1 MSNRSSISLDAYFN
15 EQLDSVAGCVL
26 PVIVKEKIC
35 KVLHS
40 FCFGSGLSVNL
51 DIHSINFLPDEFKST
66 FALIMNHLYSVDSQA
81 EKLVLDV
88 IKLISQFAPT
98 PHIPVSPLPQSRPAT
113 HRATG
118 SQEFNALPSSEDLN
132 ANNNFDLSEMRDVHD
147 AEEIPPHDVF
157 CSQYD
162 LHKSVHLSRQVNSIS
177 QHSCAESKET
187 GADDAEASLP
197 LPVPKLNLSASK
209 SPLNL
214 SNDSVARV
222 MKKLSRNN
230 VSSQSPSYSTPSRFK
245 TPLSGIQSNSLKR
258 RLDSQGKSDLQ
269 HHCEYNGSH
278 LQDCTNAMPVK
289 RINKS
294 VDNLY
299 VPDSISPSPKP
310 RISRFH
316 SQKLAHIS
324 CYMSLNIFFL
334 IFFVMLFHFSEDTVY
349 LYGVRCTFWALGES
363 LKPGGVVKSYVI
375 SVFCY
380 SLYQKPNGHPDV
392 SKRHY
397 LFPNIAE
404 NLLKDPDE
412 IDQAILARAFQRSS
426 KARPL
431 HQSNMVDNIFPPFAF
446 NVISTSFP
454 FKL

>member
-15 EQLDSVAGCVL
+15 EQLDSVVGRVL

-98 PHIPVSPLPQSRPAT
+98 PHIPTSPLPQSRPAT

-132 ANNNFDLSEMRDVHD
+132 ANNNFDLSQMRDVHD
-147 AEEIPPHDVF
+147 
-157 CSQYD
+157 
-162 LHKSVHLSRQVNSIS
+162 
-177 QHSCAESKET
+177 AESKET

-289 RINKS
+289 RINIS

-316 SQKLAHIS
+316 SQK
-324 CYMSLNIFFL
+324 
-334 IFFVMLFHFSEDTVY
+334 
-349 LYGVRCTFWALGES
+349 
-363 LKPGGVVKSYVI
+363 
-375 SVFCY
+375 
-380 SLYQKPNGHPDV
+380 
-392 SKRHY
+392 
-397 LFPNIAE
+397 E
-404 NLLKDPDE
+404 NLLNDPDE

-446 NVISTSFP
+446 NVISISFP

>member
-15 EQLDSVAGCVL
+15 EQLDSVAGRVL

-118 SQEFNALPSSEDLN
+118 SQEFNALPSSEDLS
-132 ANNNFDLSEMRDVHD
+132 AKNNFDLSQMRDVHD
-147 AEEIPPHDVF
+147 AE
-157 CSQYD
+157 
-162 LHKSVHLSRQVNSIS
+162 
-177 QHSCAESKET
+177 SKET
-187 GADDAEASLP
+187 DADDAEASLS

-209 SPLNL
+209 SPLNMFPPNHQVTAPLQDSRLHCL
-214 SNDSVARV
+214 SSFGKENSSPTLSENIENYKVIC
-222 MKKLSRNN
+222 KLA
-230 VSSQSPSYSTPSRFK
+230 SSQF
-245 TPLSGIQSNSLKR
+245 
-258 RLDSQGKSDLQ
+258 QG
-269 HHCEYNGSH
+269 
-278 LQDCTNAMPVK
+278 
-289 RINKS
+289 
-294 VDNLY
+294 
-299 VPDSISPSPKP
+299 
-310 RISRFH
+310 
-316 SQKLAHIS
+316 
-324 CYMSLNIFFL
+324 
-334 IFFVMLFHFSEDTVY
+334 
-349 LYGVRCTFWALGES
+349 
-363 LKPGGVVKSYVI
+363 
-375 SVFCY
+375 
-380 SLYQKPNGHPDV
+380 LYQKPNGHPDV

-426 KARPL
+426 KARPV

-446 NVISTSFP
+446 NVISISFP